1 MLQEGEDKIMLQGM
15 YASEAVEVY
24 YKCFGLSE
32 TLLTDKKRFSFD
44 QLPATWSELLDREP
58 QIQASYQQVKKWND
72 EAPEGFSRHYY
83 IKRFSIETHIKST
96 DNVKLVYSNEVS
108 P

>member
-32 TLLTDKKRFSFD
+32 TLLTDKKRFSI
-44 QLPATWSELLDREP
+44 DRNLE
-58 QIQASYQQVKKWND
+58 
-72 EAPEGFSRHYY
+72 
-83 IKRFSIETHIKST
+83 
-96 DNVKLVYSNEVS
+96 
-108 P
+108 